1 MNIIVY
7 SDLHLYNHHRL
18 LVNSETALGFLS
30 YLKEYALENKIDTII
45 SAGDFFHTKA
55 HAYAPHVVQGLLRIK
70 DIFKSNIKQ
79 YMIVGNHDMAN
90 PNNTMNSILFTYSD
104 YAKIVPDYFYLDIE
118 NVRVHMLSY
127 STQMFESFIL
137 AEDKKNILIGH
148 LDIIGFIMPNG
159 FESNAGFRDDT
170 FKQFDLVISG
180 HYHMFQNKDKIVYV
194 GSPYQT
200 NFSEKDQTHGFLV
213 VNTETMEWKFVEY
226 LGAPKYKVIEINSP
240 KDLVK
245 SEIENNFVK
254 IKLLS
259 DKVNKNQLRNTL
271 FEMGAAS
278 TDIIAVEDVKEIEKY
293 YDKSFG
299 VEPQEIAKAYLEAVA
314 NLDLDKQ
321 KLSECFSKIEEI
333 SNNISEYEV

>member
-1 MNIIVY
+1 M
-7 SDLHLYNHHRL
+7 
-18 LVNSETALGFLS
+18 F
-30 YLKEYALENKIDTII
+30 LKEYALENKIDTIV

-104 YAKIVPDYFYLDIE
+104 YAKIVPDYFYLDFDST
-118 NVRVHMLSY
+118 RVHMLSY
-127 STQMFESFIL
+127 SNQMFENFIL
-137 AEDKKNILIGH
+137 AEDKKNVLIGH
-148 LDIIGFIMPNG
+148 FDIMGFIMPNG
-159 FESNAGFRDDT
+159 FESHEGFSADM
-170 FKQFDLVISG
+170 FKPFDLVVSG
-180 HYHMFQNKDKIVYV
+180 HYHMFQNKGKIVYV

-200 NFSEKDQTHGFLV
+200 NFSEKDQVHGFLV
-213 VNTETMEWKFVEY
+213 LDTDTVQWEFIEY
-226 LGAPKYKVIEINSP
+226 LGAPKYKVLEIKDV
-240 KDLVK
+240 KDLSKDEV
-245 SEIENNFVK
+245 ENNFVK
-254 IKLLS
+254 IKLLN
-259 DKVNKNQLRNTL
+259 DKIDKNKLRNTL

-293 YDKSFG
+293 YDKTFG

-321 KLSECFSKIEEI
+321 KLSKCFDKIEEV